1 MFKVRFMRKVKARPS
16 GRFAGERIIAPL
28 LVSMVVFSAIG
39 FVVYNL
45 DDSYLSTR
53 FNLVT
58 YAPDRVLSGADVSI
72 LVMAMDDRGAP
83 LANEPVQIYLDRD
96 NRSDQVWSG
105 RTDESGTVAPILN
118 MPSGTGKATIIVESS
133 TERTET
139 PTVLDNTIRTIITT
153 DKPIYQPGQ
162 TVHMRALTYSGA
174 NPIPQESDILLEV
187 VDPNGDKIFKKLL
200 TPNEFGIT
208 SYDFALSDQLV
219 QGPYTITATV
229 DGDVQTKTIVVK
241 EYVLPK
247 FRVDVLG
254 LDDWYLIGR
263 AMDGVVSAEYFFGKV
278 VEGTVSIEAN
288 LYLGVWSPFYSTEG
302 TLVDGEFGFTIPAV
316 TYAIGLSET
325 GGNGYLQVNYTVE
338 DTGGHVEKRTKV
350 IAIAPSEVML
360 SVLTDSCVIGEISDF
375 YVIVRTPDG
384 QPIANRSI
392 AARVYLEDSG
402 TYRTLDNA
410 LSDSRGVAKFS
421 FRYNGEAIAE
431 FYASSSRDA
440 TVVDL
445 RGLSGLKVISDRTAY
460 EVGDVGSFEI
470 HYSGESF
477 TNNVYYDVV
486 SRGYV
491 VDRGVVQLSY
501 GEAVI
506 DVVMT
511 PDMEPFAQMRVYKI
525 EKDMRVARDAV
536 TFAVGTSTT
545 LSVDVAAGEESYYPR
560 DTVDIGMTVTRYGEP
575 VVAALGISAV
585 DEAVYE
591 VGSMFSG
598 FEEIIFGLDEQ
609 FIEPQYQLL
618 TYVYTGAGS
627 LPSESDS
634 VVSELDEARMA
645 STWLDNAYEAEVMKD
660 DAIRGY
666 WYAVYLCLGVF
677 AIAFLGPRA
686 RGRRRRS
693 AAVLVVLSIAIV
705 ACGAAA
711 VFAYVSVLG
720 FGSSSG
726 VDPTVPRFGVG
737 DELLQEMDSGVNL
750 GLGDTAYDDDGSDY
764 QQDSSLSKPTIVRQ
778 YFPET
783 WYWNPCL
790 VTDVEGQAEVSL
802 TAPDS
807 ITSWKVDV
815 IASTSDGVVGSGS
828 ASVRVFQPFFVEPD
842 VPVSV
847 VRGDE
852 FPLSILVYNYLDAPQ
867 TVNVTLADEPWCDL
881 KSDRE
886 QTIVVPANHVS
897 SVSFTIVADKV
908 GWHAV
913 TVFAESTNASDSVV
927 RPIKIVPDGKKVETL
942 FNGELRNNSVTEEL
956 VLYSDM
962 IEGSENA
969 WVKIQG
975 GVDAVFLEGVDEF
988 IRHVSGCGEQS
999 LSMLSIDILAYD
1011 TVMRMGGTPEKMFE
1025 YESIVNQGIQHELMY
1040 LVDANNGEGRGIVWF
1055 PSNQDVHPWLTSW
1068 GLIAF
1073 QDAINA
1079 GFGLDED
1086 IIADMQ
1092 SWLMS
1097 IQRSDGSW
1105 EFPDWGIYEFNNPL
1119 LKSKEI
1125 AATGY
1130 IARSLLHSGVPGSD
1144 SHILRAVEYVE
1155 SNVQDV
1161 WDDSFS
1167 LALSLLLL
1175 QSAYGDDDLR
1185 YSIAERLE
1193 QLKEVD
1199 GDTYFWTSPTNL
1211 ISDAGTYAGS
1221 DGGVRSIETTGYA
1234 AMALSGEPGHSSS
1247 ADGAIRYLLNNRG
1260 ALGGWRSTQDT
1271 VVAFHALRQIGDRN
1285 VIENVT
1291 VDVSVDGVEVETLE
1305 IDEFQRDLTF
1315 LVDLRPYLSNASMVT
1330 VECEGVGSVLYSIYL
1345 EQYVPWAEEA
1355 ETSEFLTL
1363 TVTYDTTNISV
1374 TDTVTA
1380 HLFLLYDGLAPT
1392 IKMILV
1398 DLRAPIGLSFVTEE
1412 FDLMRSSGVI
1422 SSFDSNDR
1430 QVVVYLTDLSAGLPV
1445 EFDYSLVAEMPI
1457 KSTLQGINAWDMYD
1471 PEGLWS
1477 ETLPVDFEV
1486 A

>member
-1 MFKVRFMRKVKARPS
+1 
-16 GRFAGERIIAPL
+16 
-28 LVSMVVFSAIG
+28 
-39 FVVYNL
+39 
-45 DDSYLSTR
+45 
-53 FNLVT
+53 
-58 YAPDRVLSGADVSI
+58 
-72 LVMAMDDRGAP
+72 
-83 LANEPVQIYLDRD
+83 
-96 NRSDQVWSG
+96 
-105 RTDESGTVAPILN
+105 
-118 MPSGTGKATIIVESS
+118 
-133 TERTET
+133 
-139 PTVLDNTIRTIITT
+139 
-153 DKPIYQPGQ
+153 
-162 TVHMRALTYSGA
+162 
-174 NPIPQESDILLEV
+174 
-187 VDPNGDKIFKKLL
+187 
-200 TPNEFGIT
+200 
-208 SYDFALSDQLV
+208 
-219 QGPYTITATV
+219 
-229 DGDVQTKTIVVK
+229 
-241 EYVLPK
+241 
-247 FRVDVLG
+247 
-254 LDDWYLIGR
+254 
-263 AMDGVVSAEYFFGKV
+263 
-278 VEGTVSIEAN
+278 
-288 LYLGVWSPFYSTEG
+288 
-302 TLVDGEFGFTIPAV
+302 
-316 TYAIGLSET
+316 
-325 GGNGYLQVNYTVE
+325 
-338 DTGGHVEKRTKV
+338 
-350 IAIAPSEVML
+350 
-360 SVLTDSCVIGEISDF
+360 
-375 YVIVRTPDG
+375 
-384 QPIANRSI
+384 
-392 AARVYLEDSG
+392 
-402 TYRTLDNA
+402 
-410 LSDSRGVAKFS
+410 
-421 FRYNGEAIAE
+421 
-431 FYASSSRDA
+431 
-440 TVVDL
+440 
-445 RGLSGLKVISDRTAY
+445 
-460 EVGDVGSFEI
+460 
-470 HYSGESF
+470 
-477 TNNVYYDVV
+477 
-486 SRGYV
+486 
-491 VDRGVVQLSY
+491 
-501 GEAVI
+501 
-506 DVVMT
+506 
-511 PDMEPFAQMRVYKI
+511 
-525 EKDMRVARDAV
+525 VARDAV
-536 TFAVGTSTT
+536 TFAVGVSTT

-560 DTVDIGMTVTRYGEP
+560 DTVDIGMAVSRSGEP
-575 VVAALGISAV
+575 VIAALGISAV

-645 STWLDNAYEAEVMKD
+645 STWLDNAYEAEALKN

-666 WYAVYLCLGVF
+666 WYAVYLCLGVS
-677 AIAFLGPRA
+677 AIAFVGSRA
-686 RGRRRRS
+686 RVRRRGPI
-693 AAVLVVLSIAIV
+693 ALLIVLSIVITAG
-705 ACGAAA
+705 GAAV
-711 VFAYVSVLG
+711 VFAYVSTLG
-720 FGSSSG
+720 FGSPSG
-726 VDPTVPRFGVG
+726 PVPLLPRAIDNELVDRF
-737 DELLQEMDSGVNL
+737 ELDAGA
-750 GLGDTAYDDDGSDY
+750 GLDFGDTAYSDDDSDY
-764 QQDSSLSKPTIVRQ
+764 QQDSSISKPTVVRQ

-790 VTDVEGQAEVSL
+790 VTDEDGQAEVSL

-828 ASVRVFQPFFVEPD
+828 TSVTVFQPFFVEPD

-852 FPLSILVYNYLDAPQ
+852 FPLKILVYNYLDAPQ

-881 KSDRE
+881 ISDQE
-886 QTIVVPANHVS
+886 QAVVVPANYVS

-908 GWHAV
+908 GWHTV
-913 TVFAESTNASDSVV
+913 SVFAESANASDSVV
-927 RPIKIVPDGKKVETL
+927 RPIKVTPDGRKVETL
-942 FNGELRNNSVTEEL
+942 FNGELQNNSVTEEL
-956 VLYSDM
+956 VLYPDR

-1011 TVMRMGGTPEKMFE
+1011 TVMRIGATPEKMFE

-1040 LVDANNGEGRGIVWF
+1040 LVEANNGEGRGIVWF
-1055 PSNQDVHPWLTSW
+1055 PGDQDVHPWLTSW

-1086 IIADMQ
+1086 IVADMQ

-1119 LKSKEI
+1119 LRSKEI

-1144 SHILRAVEYVE
+1144 THILKAVEYVE
-1155 SNVQDV
+1155 SNVGDV
-1161 WDDSFS
+1161 WDDPFS

-1175 QSAYGDDDLR
+1175 QSAYGDDSLR
-1185 YSIAERLE
+1185 QSIADRLE
-1193 QLKEVD
+1193 QLRKVD

-1211 ISDAGTYAGS
+1211 ISDAGAYTGS
-1221 DGGVRSIETTGYA
+1221 DGGIRAIETTGYA
-1234 AMALSGEPGHSSS
+1234 AMALAGEPGHASS

-1260 ALGGWRSTQDT
+1260 ALGGWHSTQDT
-1271 VVAFHALRQIGDRN
+1271 VVAFHALRQVGSAN

-1291 VDVSVDGVEVETLE
+1291 VEVSVDGVGVETLDV
-1305 IDEFQRDLTF
+1305 DEFQRDLTF

-1330 VECEGVGSVLYSIYL
+1330 VECAGVGSVLYSIYL
-1345 EQYVPWAEEA
+1345 EQYVPWPEEA

-1380 HLFLLYDGLAPT
+1380 HLFLLYDGLSPI

-1412 FDLMRSSGVI
+1412 FDLMISSGVI

-1445 EFDYSLVAEMPI
+1445 EFDYSLVADMPI
-1457 KSTLQGINAWDMYD
+1457 KSTLQGISAWDMYD

-1477 ETLPVDFEV
+1477 ETIPVDFEV
-1486 A
+1486 T